1 MSGAG
6 ARRVYGGVTGEERTA
21 ERRRKLIEAG
31 MNLFGSASSG
41 SVRVKDVVAEAGLT
55 ERYFYE
61 SFADL
66 NALFGAVLGTAA
78 DEIESRVDAAMV
90 DAPVDAFAR
99 VSIALRT
106 TVEVLAGDRR
116 MIRIFFVEGL
126 GSSGRG
132 GVHRNEILARSAGNF
147 SKWSAPGAPS
157 FDGSTSDARMKALA
171 MSGAASELLISWA
184 DGLLEVTPAEL
195 ADFLVGLYWRMNL
208 P

>member
-1 MSGAG
+1 MSLNRREPRVSGAG

-90 DAPVDAFAR
+90 DARWTRSRGCRSPCV
-99 VSIALRT
+99 
-106 TVEVLAGDRR
+106 RR
-116 MIRIFFVEGL
+116 SKCWPGI
-126 GSSGRG
+126 G
-132 GVHRNEILARSAGNF
+132 G
-147 SKWSAPGAPS
+147 
-157 FDGSTSDARMKALA
+157 
-171 MSGAASELLISWA
+171 
-184 DGLLEVTPAEL
+184 
-195 ADFLVGLYWRMNL
+195 
-208 P
+208 

>member
-1 MSGAG
+1 VSVSG
-6 ARRVYGGVTGEERTA
+6 ARRVYGGVTGEERIA
-21 ERRRKLIEAG
+21 ERRRKLVEAG

-66 NALFGAVLGTAA
+66 SALFDAVFDTAA
-78 DEIESRVDAAMV
+78 DLIESQVSAAMV
-90 DAPVDAFAR
+90 DVPSDAFAR

-106 TVEVLAGDRR
+106 TVDVLSADPR

-126 GSSGRG
+126 GAGGRSGL
-132 GVHRNEILARSAGNF
+132 HRNEILVRAAGNF
-147 SKWSAPGAPS
+147 VKWSAPDGPS
-157 FDGSTSDARMKALA
+157 FETSSTDARMKAFA

-184 DGLLEVTPAEL
+184 DGLLEATPAEL

-208 P
+208 A